1 MPTTTETTAAT
12 TEPSVAEQ
20 FADAGQQW
28 RADLLGMWVFLL
40 TEIMMFGGMF
50 MAFAI
55 YRVEYAEV
63 FAEGAHHLKLH
74 LGAINTVLLLTSGLC
89 MSLADPAVR
98 AGRRATVLVL
108 LALTAALALIFLG
121 IKGYEYHTEYQE
133 HLVPIG
139 DLPFDMEP
147 FSSDRVKVFFSFYY
161 VMTGLHALHMAVG
174 VGLIG
179 AAGWLVARWRDG
191 SRVSRQVQII
201 SIYWA
206 FVDVVWLLLFP
217 TLYLLRPAT
226 GG

>member
-1 MPTTTETTAAT
+1 MPTTDAAAT
-12 TEPSVAEQ
+12 RDPTVAEQ
-20 FADAGQQW
+20 FADADQQW

-55 YRVEYAEV
+55 YRVEYADV

-89 MSLADPAVR
+89 MSLADPAVQ
-98 AGRRATVLVL
+98 AGRRRTVLL
-108 LALTAALALIFLG
+108 LLGLTAALAAAFLG
-121 IKGYEYHTEYQE
+121 IKGYEYYLEYRE
-133 HLVPIG
+133 ELMPIG
-139 DLPFDMEP
+139 DLPFHMAP

-161 VMTGLHALHMAVG
+161 VMTGLHAVHMAIG
-174 VGLIG
+174 VGLI
-179 AAGWLVARWRDG
+179 AAAVWLVARWRDA

-217 TLYLLRPAT
+217 TLYLLRPAV

>member
-1 MPTTTETTAAT
+1 MPTTDAAAT
-12 TEPSVAEQ
+12 RDPTVAEQ
-20 FADAGQQW
+20 FADADQQW

-63 FAEGAHHLKLH
+63 FAEGARHLKLH
-74 LGAINTVLLLTSGLC
+74 LGVINTVLLLTSGLT
-89 MSLADPAVR
+89 MSFADPAVQ
-98 AGRRATVLVL
+98 AGRRRTVLL
-108 LALTAALALIFLG
+108 LLGLTAALAIAFLG
-121 IKGYEYHTEYQE
+121 LKGYEYFLEYE
-133 HLVPIG
+133 ENLVPVG
-139 DLPFDMEP
+139 DLPFDMAP

-161 VMTGLHALHMAVG
+161 VMTGLHALHMAIG
-174 VGLIG
+174 VGLI
-179 AAGWLVARWRDG
+179 AAAVWLVARWRDA

-217 TLYLLRPAT
+217 ALYLLRPAL